1 MVESFI
7 IVLLQISADCDT
19 GKILK
24 IGQYLMKV
32 FLVPFFSGH
41 GVVPFIHGSQTSVI
55 VSHKEL
61 SVAWT
66 ELETYMTSQNQWRI
80 QDLPGGGG
88 RRGSGQSPWW
98 GSEGQGHPRN
108 LICTVYCLYFGV
120 LLFLQNI
127 TTTTNITGDSTDCCR
142 GLCCVLH
149 TFLDDMFAVSAVEP

>member
-80 QDLPGGGG
+80 PDLPGGGG
-88 RRGSGQSPWW
+88 GGVQGRAPGGGQRGKFI
-98 GSEGQGHPRN
+98 HA
-108 LICTVYCLYFGV
+108 I
-120 LLFLQNI
+120 
-127 TTTTNITGDSTDCCR
+127 
-142 GLCCVLH
+142 
-149 TFLDDMFAVSAVEP
+149 